1 MSRLSDD
8 SMIDFR
14 GYPDFATASHAVLT
28 LLRDRIAFD
37 LWMVTRVSG
46 KDWIVLQAEDHGY
59 GVEPG
64 TVFQWAD
71 SFCSEM
77 VKGRGPVIAPK
88 SALITAY
95 RNAPINQQVKIA
107 AYIGMPLC
115 DKDGNLFGTLCG
127 IHPTTFP
134 DSVQDDLPLLE
145 IVARLLGSL
154 LDAELK
160 AQQAHRRADRNELEA
175 QTDTLT
181 GLYNR
186 RGWEKLLRLE
196 ETRCQQLGCAASVIV
211 IDLDDLK
218 KINDQFGHTFGD
230 QHLQRFTEAVRPTLR
245 QADIAARTGGDEFA
259 ILGVEMTEDE
269 VRSLTTRLQETL
281 NMAEINASIGYA
293 VRHPNQG
300 LMEAWHEADLVMYHH
315 KQQRKLKRITL
326 GLGETI
332 TSR

>member
-1 MSRLSDD
+1 
-8 SMIDFR
+8 MIDFR
-14 GYPDFATASHAVLT
+14 GYPDFATASHAVLA
-28 LLRDRIAFD
+28 LLRDRIGFD

-46 KDWIVLQAEDHGY
+46 HDWVVLQAEDHGY

-77 VKGRGPVIAPK
+77 IKGKGPFIATD
-88 SALITAY
+88 SDLVAAY
-95 RNAPINQQVKIA
+95 KNAPINQKFKVA
-107 AYIGMPLC
+107 AYIGLPLC

-134 DSVQDDLPLLE
+134 DSLQDDLPLLE
-145 IVARLLGSL
+145 LIARLLGSL

-160 AQQAHRRADRNELEA
+160 SQQARRSAERAAWEA

-186 RGWEKLLRLE
+186 RGWEKLLQLE

-218 KINDQFGHTFGD
+218 KINDQFGHTCGD
-230 QHLQRFTEAVRPTLR
+230 QHLQQFTAAIEPVLRPS
-245 QADIAARTGGDEFA
+245 DVAARTGGDEFA
-259 ILGVEMTEDE
+259 ILGVEMDHEA
-269 VRSLTTRLQETL
+269 VRSYVEQLQETL
-281 NMAEINASIGYA
+281 TRSEIRASIGYA
-293 VRHPNQG
+293 VRHPHQG
-300 LMEAWHEADLVMYHH
+300 LMAAWHEADLAMYRH
-315 KQQRKLKRITL
+315 KQQRKLEQAAL
-326 GLGETI
+326 SCPLPSG
-332 TSR
+332 